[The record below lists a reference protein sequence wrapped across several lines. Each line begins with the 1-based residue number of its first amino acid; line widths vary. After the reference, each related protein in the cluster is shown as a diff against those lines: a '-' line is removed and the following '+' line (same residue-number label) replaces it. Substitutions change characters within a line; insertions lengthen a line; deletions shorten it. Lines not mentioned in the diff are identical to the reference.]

1 MGLIRVALCGRDA
14 LSISLRGCRGSA
26 RAVVRTELSLGIF
39 HEVAA
44 LSFSGL

>member
-14 LSISLRGCRGSA
+14 LSIGLRRCRGSA
-26 RAVVRTELSLGIF
+26 PMVVGTELSLGICY
-39 HEVAA
+39 EVAA